1 MSIFEDIQNQALD
14 MLVDFDPRNATLYR
28 YVAGTDGE
36 NDGFNKEFQHGTTY
50 ERQIEIAIARGS
62 TTNGSEYIGTT
73 RETDIKQGDIIEV
86 VNARGEKRRW
96 TVTGFEPTEN
106 HTMVELDEARTNG
119 T

>member
-1 MSIFEDIQNQALD
+1 MSIFEEIQNQAYD

-28 YVAGTDGE
+28 YVAGTGGQ
-36 NDGFNKEFQHGTTY
+36 NDGFTKEFAHGTTY

-62 TTNGSEYIGTT
+62 ATNGSEYIGTT
-73 RETDIKQGDIIEV
+73 RDKDIEQGDIIEV

-96 TVTGFEPTEN
+96 TVTGFEPTEE
-106 HTMVELDEARTNG
+106 HTMVDLDEVRNNG